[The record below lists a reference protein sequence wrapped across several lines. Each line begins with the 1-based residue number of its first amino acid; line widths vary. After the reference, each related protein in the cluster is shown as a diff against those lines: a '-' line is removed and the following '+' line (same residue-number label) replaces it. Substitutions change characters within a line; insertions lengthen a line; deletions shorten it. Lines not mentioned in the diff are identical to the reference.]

1 MTSKQSIAEI
11 EALGKLLK
19 EADGD
24 LLRRSVERLYT
35 IFMDLEIEQKIGA
48 SRYERSENRVTC
60 RNGSRSRTLD
70 TSVGRL
76 NLNIPKLRQGSYMPS
91 FIEPRRMT
99 DKALVNII
107 QEAYINGVS
116 TRKVDNLVESIGL
129 DIDKSKVSRI
139 CKEIGDTVEAFKS
152 RRIDGTEYP
161 YVYLDATFPKV
172 RENGQVHSMALLV
185 AIGVNRDG
193 NREVLGFE
201 VSISESGASWSAFLN
216 SLISR
221 GLGGV
226 KMVISDAHTGLREAI
241 NSVFTGASWQ
251 RCRVHFMR
259 NILAEVPKKQKG
271 MVSTMVRTIF
281 SAENKN
287 DAKAQVSAV
296 LNQLSGRFPRAMSVL
311 EQGEEDVLAYMDFP
325 QKHWQQI
332 YSSNVLERLN
342 KEIRRRINVVQVFP
356 DRNSVI
362 RLAGAVLME
371 QHDEWIAAE
380 KRYLSLDS
388 MNELYLHALT
398 TDKVLSL
405 PQPC

>member
-139 CKEIGDTVEAFKS
+139 CKEIGDTVEAFRS

-271 MVSTMVRTIF
+271 MVSAMVRTIF

-405 PQPC
+405 PQPR